1 MKIKIAAAA
10 AALCVVAA
18 APVQADGGERRG
30 GGYVIS
36 WDGPVGYT
44 GTRLH
49 RTAIE
54 DGYFGHGWLGRG
66 GRFEYDRGYPYDYYP
81 AWEPREEE
89 LAYAEEPISSG
100 RGCESQWVRDGRKG
114 KAEVR
119 VCRR

>member
-1 MKIKIAAAA
+1 MKIRIAAAA
-10 AALCVVAA
+10 AALCVLAA
-18 APVQADGGERRG
+18 APVQAGGGERRAH
-30 GGYVIS
+30 YVIS
-36 WDGPVGYT
+36 WNGPVEYA

-54 DGYFGHGWLGRG
+54 DGYFGHGSLGRG

-81 AWEPREEE
+81 AWQEGEEE
-89 LAYAEEPISSG
+89 LAYAEEPMSSG
-100 RGCESQWVRDGRKG
+100 RGCERQWVRDGRKG